1 MVIAQEVFMHD
12 KENQWFVVQTLSG
25 HEMKAKESIE
35 KRLAMEEMEDLI
47 TETLVPMEKVTEVK
61 LGKKTTTNRKF
72 FPGYILLN
80 ATLYDENNKI
90 NEKIWTF
97 IQETNG
103 IIGFVGGEKPVP
115 LSKQEINDILE
126 QLNKGEAGG
135 KPRIDFDPGE
145 IVKIRDGAFENFEGR
160 IESIDPDRGKLKL
173 SVSIFGRFTPVEVE
187 YWQVERT

>member
-1 MVIAQEVFMHD
+1 MHE

-47 TETLVPMEKVTEVK
+47 AETLVPMEKVTEVK

-80 ATLYDENNKI
+80 AMLYDEDNNI

-135 KPRIDFDPGE
+135 KPRIDFELEE